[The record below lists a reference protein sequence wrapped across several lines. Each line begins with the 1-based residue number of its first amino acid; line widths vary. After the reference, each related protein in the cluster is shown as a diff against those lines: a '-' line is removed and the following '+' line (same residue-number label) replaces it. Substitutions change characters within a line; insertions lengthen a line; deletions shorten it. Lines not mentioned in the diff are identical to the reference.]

1 MPVITTATQLNKDNF
16 ISQVVRYGFFAEQIP
31 ECFNSVMLSNKIK
44 EIMPMVSLK
53 AKAKDATTS
62 PTTLSTYKNDISR
75 RVLSLPNPEAFLRV
89 VKLMAD
95 NWSEIKSAS
104 DSPNSL
110 SPITYIHTYREGASE
125 MLNSE
130 NVRESIRSK
139 SDFIE
144 GIKNCI
150 RASLGYKYRLD
161 VDVAN
166 CYNTIYTHS
175 IAWAM
180 CGKDEAKKYYR
191 TKMPSS
197 LKSKYE
203 LADQLD
209 TYMRYQKNNETN
221 GIVVGPFTSR
231 IFSEIIM
238 AELDRKLTEKGY
250 HFRRYV
256 DDFKFYFR
264 TESQA
269 QESLP
274 VIEKVL
280 NEYNLNLNTAKTE
293 IHKYPFDVISQMK
306 TAFEDA
312 LKKEGVFGVLNTAAQ
327 FQISGEK
334 GAYKYAL
341 KMLKNCEIPID
352 DFDIIM
358 PSLTNVMLI
367 DPKYGKYVVGY
378 LKHNIKKLDKNKL
391 SNIMNQE
398 LESSLRTELQ
408 QESLIF
414 IQIIRELSLNLTASN
429 LINLLKTGDDFSIII
444 ALDIWKNRNKLVQR
458 SRSEA
463 TRINK
468 EIQNLATILTGE
480 TYAGA
485 RWLLLHEIAMHQ
497 LIDGSIMPPIAS
509 TPFFTELTKHKIS
522 FYKSIRK
529 RK

>member
-1 MPVITTATQLNKDNF
+1 MPVTATKLNKENF

-31 ECFNSVMLSNKIK
+31 ECFSSAKLSNKLD
-44 EIMPMVSLK
+44 EIMPFVSLK

-89 VKLMAD
+89 VKLIAD
-95 NWSEIKSAS
+95 NWSEIKAAT
-104 DSPNSL
+104 DSSNSL
-110 SPITYIHTYREGASE
+110 SPITYIHTYREGDSE

-150 RASLGYKYRLD
+150 IASLGYKYRLD

-180 CGKDEAKKYYR
+180 CGKDDAKLYHR
-191 TKMPSS
+191 TKTPIS
-197 LKSKYE
+197 LKGKYE

-209 TYMRYQKNNETN
+209 TYVRYQKNNETN

-231 IFSEIIM
+231 IISEVIM

-274 VIEKVL
+274 IIEKVL

-358 PSLTNVMLI
+358 PSLINVMLI
-367 DPKYGKYVVGY
+367 DPKYGKYVIGY
-378 LKHNIKKLDKNKL
+378 LKHNIKKLDKAKL
-391 SNIMNQE
+391 SQIMNQE
-398 LESSLRTELQ
+398 LESSLKTELQ

-414 IQIIRELSLNLTASN
+414 IQIIKELNLNLAANN

-444 ALDIWKNRNKLVQR
+444 ALDIWKNRNR
-458 SRSEA
+458 SVNRTPAEARRINAEIKSLA
-463 TRINK
+463 TRLN
-468 EIQNLATILTGE
+468 GE
-480 TYAGA
+480 TMKGS

-497 LIDGSIMPPIAS
+497 LIDGSIMPLIA
-509 TPFFTELTKHKIS
+509 TDPFFTELTRHNIS
-522 FYKSIRK
+522 FYKGIK
-529 RK
+529 KK

>member
-1 MPVITTATQLNKDNF
+1 MSAFAIKLNKDNF

-31 ECFNSVMLSNKIK
+31 ECFSSAKLSSNIND
-44 EIMPMVSLK
+44 IMPAVSLK

-75 RVLSLPNPEAFLRV
+75 RVLALPNPEAFLRV

-95 NWSEIKSAS
+95 NWSKIKSAAE
-104 DSPNSL
+104 SPNSL
-110 SPITYIHTYREGASE
+110 SPITFIHTYRDGASE

-175 IAWAM
+175 ITWAM
-180 CGKDEAKKYYR
+180 CGKENAKLYYR
-191 TKMPSS
+191 TKTPTS
-197 LKSKYE
+197 LKSEYE

-209 TYMRYQKNNETN
+209 TYVRYQKNNETN

-231 IFSEIIM
+231 IISEIIF
-238 AELDRKLTEKGY
+238 AELDRKLTDKGY

-264 TESQA
+264 TESQV

-274 VIEKVL
+274 IIEKVL

-306 TAFEDA
+306 TVFEDA
-312 LKKEGVFGVLNTAAQ
+312 QKREGVFGVLNTAAQ

-341 KMLKNCEIPID
+341 KMLKNCGIPPE

-358 PSLTNVMLI
+358 PSLINVMLI
-367 DPKYGKYVVGY
+367 DPKYGKYVIGY
-378 LKHNIKKLDKNKL
+378 LKHNIKKLDKAKL
-391 SNIMNQE
+391 SAIMNQE
-398 LESSLRTELQ
+398 LESSLKTELQ

-414 IQIIRELSLNLTASN
+414 IQIIKELNLRLTSN
-429 LINLLKTGDDFSIII
+429 NLVDLLKTGDDFSIII
-444 ALDIWKNRNKLVQR
+444 ALDIWKNRNKYVDRTPAEARRINAEIKSL
-458 SRSEA
+458 A
-463 TRINK
+463 TRLN
-468 EIQNLATILTGE
+468 GE
-480 TYAGA
+480 TKKGS

-497 LIDGSIMPPIAS
+497 LIDSRIMPTIAS
-509 TPFFTELTKHKIS
+509 DPFFTELTRHKVS
-522 FYKSIRK
+522 FYKGIRK
-529 RK
+529 KK